1 MLTEVNAVDLG
12 HFIPF
17 ISFQVKMPKVKLLD
31 SSKALLYVREFPDEF
46 RKTPNYELYC
56 KICSAI
62 VNCEKRF
69 RVESHQG

>member
-17 ISFQVKMPKVKLLD
+17 LSFQVKMPKVKLLD

-46 RKTPNYELYC
+46 RKTPYNEL
-56 KICSAI
+56 
-62 VNCEKRF
+62 
-69 RVESHQG
+69 